1 MFPKAGQTTG
11 PNGLTF
17 FEGTQEYPGGNI
29 VKNNSKIWIFLKIE
43 NFPPFFLIHG
53 QRLAL
58 QLVNN
63 ILKPTFTI
71 LDYKKNIR

>member
-29 VKNNSKIWIFLKIE
+29 VKKKSKIWIFFKIE
-43 NFPPFFLIHG
+43 NFPPFFFNP
-53 QRLAL
+53 RATPSPSAS
-58 QLVNN
+58 
-63 ILKPTFTI
+63 K
-71 LDYKKNIR
+71 